1 MRPWLKRLLSSA
13 LLGQVTHELITVS
26 LGASN
31 AYVSVENSGNAAV
44 RDVKFIGCKF
54 MGLHALQVIGGI
66 GIELRSIAILDSQVS
81 SNHVIR
87 VTGVI
92 ILSLRDVLVRNLTG
106 PDAFLGN
113 LRVVK
118 IDALPN
124 LGPRSVNHINITN
137 FTYISSQVSFFDF

>member
-1 MRPWLKRLLSSA
+1 M
-13 LLGQVTHELITVS
+13 
-26 LGASN
+26 
-31 AYVSVENSGNAAV
+31 SVENSGNAAV